1 MPEGWRFVAHSD
13 SKIMWISNR
22 EETKYST
29 KTVTTKVLVGLRITK
44 KKRAEDP
51 TILSAL
57 NLEVMKS
64 FSGVTGKVCMPDKTM
79 KICIS

>member
-1 MPEGWRFVAHSD
+1 MAHSD
-13 SKIMWISNR
+13 SKIVWISNR

-29 KTVTTKVLVGLRITK
+29 KTVTTKVLVGLRIT